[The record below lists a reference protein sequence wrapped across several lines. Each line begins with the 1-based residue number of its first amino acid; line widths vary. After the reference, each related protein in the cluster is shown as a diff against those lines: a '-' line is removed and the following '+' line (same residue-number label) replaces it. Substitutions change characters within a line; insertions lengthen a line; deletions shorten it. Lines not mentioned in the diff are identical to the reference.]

1 MHERRKRCEAKV
13 KRRCLLFI
21 AGKNKCGR
29 GKLSVKVDL
38 LRDPPVLWGQDLCRD
53 WRLYSFYNYV
63 EIFWIFYI
71 AAAIRCQQRNLAK
84 RQTSARISNTLF
96 SACSFHSSAQ
106 FSSWHCHLP
115 HWSFDVA
122 SICLRH
128 LWREQQRAPAFFSLC
143 STFQL
148 QRRIHDGICS
158 KYIINILSLH
168 GKFFF
173 FSFSNMR
180 SSVST

>member
-1 MHERRKRCEAKV
+1 MHERRKKCEAKV

-128 LWREQQRAPAFFSLC
+128 LWREQQRAPAFFALLHIPIAEAN
-143 STFQL
+143 TWWDLFQ
-148 QRRIHDGICS
+148 IHH
-158 KYIINILSLH
+158 KYFI
-168 GKFFF
+168 
-173 FSFSNMR
+173 
-180 SSVST
+180 TAW